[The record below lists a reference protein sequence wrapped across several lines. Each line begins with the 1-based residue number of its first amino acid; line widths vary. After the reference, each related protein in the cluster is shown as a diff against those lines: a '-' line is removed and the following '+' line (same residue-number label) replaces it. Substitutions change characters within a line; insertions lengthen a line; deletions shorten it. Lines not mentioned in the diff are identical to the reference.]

1 MPTLPVN
8 ILSTRVLSQ
17 QFTGENGINLH
28 GSGIHSCYENHTLIW
43 DHGKYR
49 KTFKTHASGLP
60 ECLFNS
66 GYSRLEMYSTLMLS
80 YYNDGINWAFL
91 STTKNKVIA
100 KSDDEI
106 GIAIFDGNTVTL
118 NIPVPIQNVSSFLQ
132 GMKLRYN
139 DGNGTRD
146 VVQFL
151 GVDFVDGMQLKCN
164 VRFSNDSTK
173 LVDPEMLGFI
183 KNPDI
188 AVIPRTSEE
197 YCKDATNLQ
206 PLDLEHI
213 LKPITLSPLQEE
225 MLSYHYRLH
234 HKPFLKLIVLAEKH
248 EIPKRLALLKGGCP
262 ICIPCLFGQ
271 AHKRPWRSKSKQLH
285 PIRKKSDDHPG
296 A

>member
-118 NIPVPIQNVSSFLQ
+118 NIPLTVQNMSSFLQ

-139 DGNGTRD
+139 YGNGTRD
-146 VVQFL
+146 IFCSSELILLAACNSNVTS
-151 GVDFVDGMQLKCN
+151 DFRMIPQNLLILRCSVLSRIQTLLLS
-164 VRFSNDSTK
+164 RE
-173 LVDPEMLGFI
+173 PQ
-183 KNPDI
+183 KNI
-188 AVIPRTSEE
+188 AKMPQIYSLWIWSI
-197 YCKDATNLQ
+197 Y
-206 PLDLEHI
+206 
-213 LKPITLSPLQEE
+213 
-225 MLSYHYRLH
+225 
-234 HKPFLKLIVLAEKH
+234 
-248 EIPKRLALLKGGCP
+248 
-262 ICIPCLFGQ
+262 
-271 AHKRPWRSKSKQLH
+271 
-285 PIRKKSDDHPG
+285 
-296 A
+296 